1 MAELERA
8 SDHPIAQGDDTHG
21 DTAVSVAHASGT
33 DVVPAAHPHERPEDW
48 GWHADLGKPAR
59 LAGWLSVIALLLM
72 ITATQYNLAGTAALL
87 MTAAAIAAGLLID
100 ARRRRTSWRR

>member
-8 SDHPIAQGDDTHG
+8 SDHPIA
-21 DTAVSVAHASGT
+21 HAGGAEI
-33 DVVPAAHPHERPEDW
+33 VPATRPHERPEDW

-87 MTAAAIAAGLLID
+87 LTAALLAGGLLID
-100 ARRRRTSWRR
+100 ARRRHSSWRR

>member
-8 SDHPIAQGDDTHG
+8 SAHP
-21 DTAVSVAHASGT
+21 TAHAEVAHADAHAGGAHSGG

-59 LAGWLSVIALLLM
+59 IAGWLSVVALLLM
-72 ITATQYNLAGTAALL
+72 VTATHYNLAGTAALL
-87 MTAAAIAAGLLID
+87 MTAAALAGGLLFD
-100 ARRRRTSWRR
+100 AHRRRTAWRR

>member
-1 MAELERA
+1 MAEVEHT
-8 SDHPIAQGDDTHG
+8 SDHPSTHTDVARTATAGHG
-21 DTAVSVAHASGT
+21 DGEVA
-33 DVVPAAHPHERPEDW
+33 PLAHPHERPEDW

-59 LAGWLSVIALLLM
+59 LAGWLSVFALLVM

-87 MTAAAIAAGLLID
+87 MTAAALVVGLLFD